1 MPRGERLRGE
11 LALPLAWPGRGR
23 GLALEHPVR
32 LLGEA
37 HKAPA
42 EVLQPRVG
50 VVFGPVVVLHG
61 RASAQRAQK
70 GKGGGRR
77 GGGQGC
83 RVSAESAYVCVCVC
97 VCERTEGRRTGR
109 TYREEIANRRVLNSV
124 PEEIFFIEEEYLHGV
139 EGELFDRGRRKV
151 GKGE

>member
-61 RASAQRAQK
+61 RESAQRAQK
-70 GKGGGRR
+70 GKRGRA
-77 GGGQGC
+77 QGRWAGVPC
-83 RVSAESAYVCVCVC
+83 VRRECVRVRVCVR
-97 VCERTEGRRTGR
+97 EDGRTGR

-139 EGELFDRGRRKV
+139 EGEFDRG
-151 GKGE
+151 